1 MKKALAGLIAL
12 GFAMALA
19 PSASAQTRLSFGGTT
34 NNSDGNTSQGEQQ
47 LTVDVFNAGGGLR
60 TANQVAFTFM
70 YSAFDSSAIT
80 DVYFDDGTLLGLAQ
94 VINGPGVLFQQ
105 GATPGNLPG
114 GNMAS
119 PPFEAT
125 AGFTADS
132 DPPIVANGVGNGE
145 YLTLIFDLKDGKSFA
160 DVLNDLMTGAL
171 RIGLHVQG
179 FADGG
184 SESFINLPLV
194 TPVPLPSAVM
204 LGLAGFGGLAA
215 RRRR

>member
-1 MKKALAGLIAL
+1 MKKLLAGFLAL
-12 GFAMALA
+12 GLA
-19 PSASAQTRLSFGGTT
+19 AAFVPTANAQTRLSFGGIS
-34 NNSDGNTSQGEQQ
+34 NNSDSNTSQGEQQ

-60 TANQVAFTFM
+60 NGNQVAFTFM

-105 GATPGNLPG
+105 GATPGDLPG

-145 YLTLIFDLKDGKSFA
+145 FLTLIFDLQAGKTYA
-160 DVLNDLMTGAL
+160 DVLADLMSGAL

-184 SESFINLPLV
+184 SESFINNPLT
-194 TPVPLPSAVM
+194 TPIPLPSAVM
-204 LGLAGFGGLAA
+204 LGLAGMGGIAA